1 MRAHIRE
8 QTRICKDYAH
18 FDIYPAFTHTKS
30 RKKKKYKPTSETQK
44 AINQRNA
51 EKYLEMLIETNFD
64 NNDFIVTLSYGV
76 EPASDEQA
84 EANAYNFI
92 RRLEYQCKKH
102 GFDKPCAI
110 WCTERGKASGRYH
123 HHLILKCPLGRDEI
137 KNIWRDKKHPENG
150 LVQADELQFDEK
162 GLAPLATYLQKKP
175 IGKQRWHRTRN
186 MKEPIKREN
195 DNMSQKQFKALFDEH
210 ATSEDYARAFPGYTL
225 AGEPKRVYNEV
236 NGCCYLSF
244 KMYRTDSLYI
254 RPTIPS
260 VQRYEQARYKQ
271 KKKPPARMP
280 TTRKNI

>member
-18 FDIYPAFTHTKS
+18 FDVYPAFTHTKS

-51 EKYLEMLIETNFD
+51 EKYLEMLIEANFD
-64 NNDFIVTLSYGV
+64 DNDYYLTLTYNK
-76 EPASDEQA
+76 EPETA
-84 EANAYNFI
+84 EEAEKNAYNYI
-92 RRLEYQCKKH
+92 RQLEYKCKKQ
-102 GFDKPCAI
+102 GKERPCVI
-110 WCTERGKASGRYH
+110 WCTEHGKTSGRFH
-123 HHLILKCPLGRDEI
+123 HHLIVKCALGREALE
-137 KNIWRDKKHPENG
+137 NVWRDKRHATHGRSN
-150 LVQADELQFDEK
+150 ADRLQFDEN
-162 GLAPLATYLQKKP
+162 GLAALSVYLQKKP

-195 DNMSQKQFKALFDEH
+195 DNMSQKQFKALFDKH
-210 ATSEDYARAFPGYTL
+210 ATSEDYERAFPGYTL

-244 KMYRTDSLYI
+244 KMYRTNSLYI

-260 VQRYEQARYKQ
+260 VQRYEQARYRQ
-271 KKKPPARMP
+271 KKKPPAQMP